1 MSDSI
6 VLKEITKRYKDVTAL
21 KSVSLTVA
29 KGEVF
34 GLLGP
39 SGSGKSTLLRIID
52 LLEAPDSG
60 EVKIDGEIVRTDS
73 KGAFQ
78 TRRRIGMILQK
89 PMVLNR
95 SVENNLAYALTIRGW
110 SEEES
115 QKRVDRELKRLGLE
129 ERRKKNARTLSG
141 GEMQRLCFAR
151 STIFDPALLIL
162 DEFTANL
169 DPANVAL
176 LEDMV
181 RNYASESKERTVMI
195 VTHNLFQAKRMCQRI
210 ALMWGGEVVE
220 VADKKRFF
228 EAPNDKRTA
237 AFVSGELVY

>member
-1 MSDSI
+1 MSDAV
-6 VLKEITKRYKDVTAL
+6 VLKKITKRYKDVTAL
-21 KSVSLTVA
+21 KSVSLTA
-29 KGEVF
+29 SKGEVF

-39 SGSGKSTLLRIID
+39 SGSGKSTLLRIVD

-60 EVKIDGEIVRTDS
+60 DVEINGETVHSDS
-73 KGAFQ
+73 KEAFR

-95 SVENNLAYALTIRGW
+95 SVENNLAYALRIRGW

-151 STIFDPALLIL
+151 STIFDPALLLL

-176 LEDMV
+176 LEDMI
-181 RNYASESKERTVMI
+181 RNYASENKERTVMV
-195 VTHNLFQAKRMCQRI
+195 VTHNLFQAKRMCHRI
-210 ALMWGGEVVE
+210 ALMWDGKVVE

-228 EAPNDKRTA
+228 EAPEDERTA